1 MNIKV
6 RNEIIHQA
14 SGGLILEQAWLQYAD
29 GPLIRSGNLINLG
42 EKIQLHLIIHGWE
55 GEQGQIRI
63 GAAEKL
69 TTDEGMCFLDEQDLF
84 AGYECLPLKAVEKI
98 TLPAVV
104 DNTCRLSD
112 YFKIEFKVYS
122 KINVKQFIQGYYLLH
137 I

>member
-6 RNEIIHQA
+6 RNEIIRQA

-42 EKIQLHLIIHGWE
+42 EKIQLHLVIHGWE

-84 AGYECLPLKAVEKI
+84 AGYESLPLKAVEKI

-122 KINVKQFIQGYYLLH
+122 KINVTQFIQGYYLLH

>member
-1 MNIKV
+1 MNIKI

-29 GPLIRSGNLINLG
+29 GPRIRTGNLINLG
-42 EKIQLHLIIHGWE
+42 EKIQLHLVIQGWE

-63 GAAEKL
+63 GASEKL
-69 TTDEGMCFLDEQDLF
+69 TTDEGVCFLNEQDLF
-84 AGYECLPLKAVEKI
+84 AAYDLLPLKAVEKI
-98 TLPAVV
+98 TLSAVV
-104 DNTCRLSD
+104 EKIDRLSD

-122 KINVKQFIQGYYLLH
+122 KLNESQFIEGYYLLH